1 MPLIVSRDQVLDLY
15 AAAARKKWV
24 IPCFCSE
31 NLTTTE
37 AILAAASDF
46 AIQRHLDRVPITVG
60 ITNQYLHRAQSA
72 WYTHSRRWDI
82 GLRLFLADLQVL
94 ARDDSPYGNVDVMVH
109 LDHTQHDH
117 DRELLQWDMGQF
129 SSIMF
134 DASTL
139 PFEEN
144 IAATRQFVRT
154 RGSEIVVEGACDEI
168 IDAGGEEA
176 GELTTPE
183 HAERYVRETGAD
195 MIVANLGTEH
205 RASAASLQYHG
216 ELAREISRRI
226 GPKLVLHGCSSVP
239 PEQIGKL
246 FDDGICKANVW
257 TALERDSSQV
267 LLAHMLRNAVKVAG
281 SEAVARLKEEGLLGP
296 AVSAGGRAALSH
308 ATTCYRQD
316 IVFQVMKYIVN
327 NFLEMWYP
335 AAPSRD

>member
-1 MPLIVSRDQVLDLY
+1 MPLIVTRDQVLDLY
-15 AAAARKKWV
+15 AEAARRKWV

-37 AILAAASDF
+37 AVLAAASDF
-46 AIQRHLDRVPITVG
+46 ARQRKLDRVPITVG
-60 ITNQYLHRAQSA
+60 ITNQYSHRAQSA
-72 WYTHSRRWDI
+72 WYTHSRRWDV
-82 GLRLFLADLQVL
+82 GLRLFMAELQVL
-94 ARDDSPYGNVDVMVH
+94 ARDDSPYANVDVMVH

-117 DRELLQWDMGQF
+117 DRELLEWDMGQF

-144 IAATRQFVRT
+144 IAATRQFVRAK
-154 RGSEIVVEGACDEI
+154 GDQIVVEGACDEI
-168 IDAGGEEA
+168 LDAGGEEA
-176 GELTTPE
+176 GDLTSPD

-216 ELAREISRRI
+216 DLARQISSRI

-257 TALERDSSQV
+257 TALERDSSPV
-267 LLAHMLRNAVKVAG
+267 LLAEMVRNAVQVAG
-281 SEAVARLKEEGLLGP
+281 AEAVGRLQEEGLLGP
-296 AVSAGGRAALSH
+296 GVPASGRAALSH
-308 ATTCYRQD
+308 FTTCYRQD
-316 IVFQVMKYIVN
+316 IVFQVMKEIVV
-327 NFLEMWYP
+327 NFLAMWYP
-335 AAPSRD
+335 GNGKP

>member
-134 DASTL
+134 DASSVPL
-139 PFEEN
+139 DEN
-144 IAATRQFVRT
+144 IRRT
-154 RGSEIVVEGACDEI
+154 RRFVAEQGDRIVIEGACDEI
-168 IDAGGEEA
+168 VDATGDIRCV
-176 GELTTPE
+176 LTTADKAQAYLE
-183 HAERYVRETGAD
+183 GTGVD
-195 MIVANLGTEH
+195 LIVANLGTEH
-205 RASAASLQYHG
+205 RAAAGNLTYHG
-216 ELAREISRRI
+216 DQARRI
-226 GPKLVLHGCSSVP
+226 RDRVGPRIVLHGASSVP
-239 PEQIGKL
+239 ADQIAGL
-246 FDDGICKANVW
+246 ADDGVCKVNLW
-257 TALERDSSQV
+257 TALERDASPHLLRELASHADQAAGSQV
-267 LLAHMLRNAVKVAG
+267 VA
-281 SEAVARLKEEGLLGP
+281 ELKAAGLLGP
-296 AVSAGGRAALSH
+296 ACREDRGLSIDCF
-308 ATTCYRQD
+308 TTVYRQTIIFQAMRR
-316 IVFQVMKYIVN
+316 IVGGY
-327 NFLEMWYP
+327 LEQWVRPM
-335 AAPSRD
+335 PSAR

>member
-1 MPLIVSRDQVLDLY
+1 MPLIVSREQVLDLY
-15 AAAARKKWV
+15 AAAAGRKWV

-37 AILAAASDF
+37 ALLAAASDF
-46 AIQRHLDRVPITVG
+46 ARKCGLDRVPITVG
-60 ITNQYLHRAQSA
+60 LTNQYLHRAQSS
-72 WYTHSRRWDI
+72 WYTHSRRWDV
-82 GLRLFLADLQVL
+82 GLRLFLAELQVL
-94 ARDDSPYGNVDVMVH
+94 ARDDSPYANVDVMVH
-109 LDHTQHDH
+109 LDHTQHDL
-117 DRELLQWDMGQF
+117 DRELLDWDMGQF

-144 IAATRQFVRT
+144 IAATRQFVRAK
-154 RGSEIVVEGACDEI
+154 GSQIVVEGACDEI

-176 GELTTPE
+176 SELTTPE

-216 ELAREISRRI
+216 DLARQISGRI

-239 PEQIGKL
+239 NEQIGKL

-257 TALERDSSQV
+257 TALERDSSPV
-267 LLAHMLRNAVKVAG
+267 LLADMLRNAVKVAG
-281 SEAVARLKEEGLLGP
+281 RDAVARLKEEGLLGP
-296 AVSAGGRAALSH
+296 AVPTAGRAALSH
-308 ATTCYRQD
+308 ATTVYRQD
-316 IVFQVMKYIVN
+316 IIFQVMKDIVTGY
-327 NFLEMWYP
+327 LEMWYP
-335 AAPSRD
+335 AAMGGE